1 MSFSFSFAE
10 SLECK
15 RSLKW
20 ICDFIIAQCSRP
32 PPAHSK
38 DLHSSIVAAFHCCKT
53 WLLHHPYLLQDKEC
67 ISTVLEVIEFGISG
81 KTCNMS
87 SLKSKLWLLTIV
99 MSIVLYFWLFTKD
112 FREVWY
118 IYELL
123 FGTWFWFTNIII
135 SL

>member
-1 MSFSFSFAE
+1 MFFSFSFTE

-81 KTCNMS
+81 NTCNMS
-87 SLKSKLWLLTIV
+87 SLKSKFGLSKIV
-99 MSIVLYFWLFTKD
+99 VIDYCHVNCTLFLIIHKR
-112 FREVWY
+112 FQGCVVC
-118 IYELL
+118 ELL
-123 FGTWFWFTNIII
+123 FSTRF
-135 SL
+135 

>member
-1 MSFSFSFAE
+1 MFFSFSFTE

-81 KTCNMS
+81 NTCNMS
-87 SLKSKLWLLTIV
+87 SLKSKFGLSKIV
-99 MSIVLYFWLFTKD
+99 VIDYCHVNYTLF
-112 FREVWY
+112 
-118 IYELL
+118 L
-123 FGTWFWFTNIII
+123 III
-135 SL
+135 TLSS

>member
-67 ISTVLEVIEFGISG
+67 ISTVLEVIEFGNSGNNCNTYVSHIVTSQLSEISNWVFKNCG
-81 KTCNMS
+81 YCHVNG
-87 SLKSKLWLLTIV
+87 I
-99 MSIVLYFWLFTKD
+99 LFLIIHKR
-112 FREVWY
+112 FQGGVV
-118 IYELL
+118 YELL
-123 FGTWFWFTNIII
+123 FGT
-135 SL
+135 

>member
-1 MSFSFSFAE
+1 MTFWFFHNFMNQKQLKMPIILYFLITFSFAE

-81 KTCNMS
+81 NSCNTYVS
-87 SLKSKLWLLTIV
+87 HIVTSQLSKI
-99 MSIVLYFWLFTKD
+99 
-112 FREVWY
+112 
-118 IYELL
+118 
-123 FGTWFWFTNIII
+123 
-135 SL
+135 

>member
-1 MSFSFSFAE
+1 MVRITFALSE

-67 ISTVLEVIEFGISG
+67 IGTVLEVIELGISG
-81 KTCNMS
+81 S
-87 SLKSKLWLLTIV
+87 KSQSRSTDSPIMKEQKIAQPASRRV
-99 MSIVLYFWLFTKD
+99 
-112 FREVWY
+112 R
-118 IYELL
+118 
-123 FGTWFWFTNIII
+123 
-135 SL
+135 

>member
-1 MSFSFSFAE
+1 MIFSFAE

-81 KTCNMS
+81 NTCNMS
-87 SLKSKLWLLTIV
+87 SLKSKFGLSKIV
-99 MSIVLYFWLFTKD
+99 VIDYCTLFLIIHKR
-112 FREVWY
+112 FQGGVV
-118 IYELL
+118 YELL
-123 FGTWFWFTNIII
+123 FGT
-135 SL
+135 

>member
-1 MSFSFSFAE
+1 MFFSFSFTE

-81 KTCNMS
+81 NTCNMS
-87 SLKSKLWLLTIV
+87 SLKSKFGLSKIV
-99 MSIVLYFWLFTKD
+99 VIDYCHVNCTLFLIIHKR
-112 FREVWY
+112 FQGGVVC
-118 IYELL
+118 ELL
-123 FGTWFWFTNIII
+123 FGTRF
-135 SL
+135 

>member
-1 MSFSFSFAE
+1 MFFSFSFTE

-81 KTCNMS
+81 NTCNMS
-87 SLKSKLWLLTIV
+87 SLKSKFGLSKIV
-99 MSIVLYFWLFTKD
+99 VIDYCHVNCTLFWLFTKD

-118 IYELL
+118 MNFYLVL
-123 FGTWFWFTNIII
+123 DFD
-135 SL
+135 L